1 MVSRLF
7 KIQAISVYSYI
18 IHFCQSLLRKRFE
31 IEVIGKSLTHRKPVE
46 KTAQVKAMKFIHND
60 WLHLS
65 TESSYELH
73 S

>member
-1 MVSRLF
+1 M
-7 KIQAISVYSYI
+7 SVYSYI

-46 KTAQVKAMKFIHND
+46 KKTAQVKAMKFIHND
-60 WLHLS
+60 WLHV
-65 TESSYELH
+65 TTQSSYKLH